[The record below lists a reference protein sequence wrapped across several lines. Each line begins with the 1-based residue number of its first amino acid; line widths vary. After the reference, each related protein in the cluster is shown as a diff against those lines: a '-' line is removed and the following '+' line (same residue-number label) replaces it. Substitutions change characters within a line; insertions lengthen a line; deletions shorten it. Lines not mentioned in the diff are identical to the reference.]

1 MVRVCG
7 LVKRGCKSI
16 SIIKVFFDRRKG
28 EREKERERERE
39 REKEKERKRWGPPP
53 IPHTIYLPEDIRP
66 QNS

>member
-16 SIIKVFFDRRKG
+16 SIIKVFFDSRKG

-39 REKEKERKRWGPPP
+39 RENEREREEEMEAPSHPTHD
-53 IPHTIYLPEDIRP
+53 IPT
-66 QNS
+66 